1 MFNTLTLSIAR
12 QSVRWPTSLPAIAST
27 SRLSS
32 FALRSR
38 HYSTPTPTPT
48 LDDGEKAIY
57 EKLRTAFPGQ
67 RLEVQDVSGGCGSF
81 YAILI
86 SSPAFKGLSTIKQHK
101 LVNQCLKDDIKGIH
115 GLQLKTIPEE

>member
-1 MFNTLTLSIAR
+1 MFTTLTRLRPFATATLTPV
-12 QSVRWPTSLPAIAST
+12 VRSSPIAST
-27 SRLSS
+27 SR
-32 FALRSR
+32 FRQ
-38 HYSTPTPTPT
+38 YSTPTPTPQAT
-48 LDDGEKAIY
+48 GLDQGEKAIY
-57 EKLRTAFPGQ
+57 DKLRSAFPGE

-101 LVNQCLKDDIKGIH
+101 LVNQCLKEDIKGIH